1 MGEQENASFK
11 VWLVGV
17 VISGMAM
24 AVGLV
29 AVGAHLMHLGS
40 QIGIETVKAGLQL
53 GVIAIVGGG
62 VASALRYLE
71 SLREKQ
77 LKDLES
83 LRENR
88 RKIND
93 YRLDVLRG
101 VTTSYNQIKG
111 VRRVL
116 RSLGFNSLVA
126 SPISSDHVTEFHAQM
141 KSLNDAQLTLE
152 HIKREVRVRS
162 DAFPEDKTLDDLLQK
177 AEDYVRNVLH
187 DWEDHGVDIVA
198 GASHQILAPMSN
210 LKNFLGSSEEGFD
223 EGIGSKM
230 KEIQKRIRA
239 LVFGKQ

>member
-1 MGEQENASFK
+1 MEDQQNAIFK
-11 VWLVGV
+11 KWVVGV
-17 VISGMAM
+17 VIGGLMLA
-24 AVGLV
+24 AGLV
-29 AVGAHLMHLGS
+29 VLGALLPHGS
-40 QIGIETVKAGLQL
+40 NSIGIEIVKAGLQL

-71 SLREKQ
+71 SLRENQ
-77 LKDLES
+77 LKHLES
-83 LRENR
+83 VRENQ

-116 RSLGFNSLVA
+116 RSLGFNSLAA
-126 SPISSDHVTEFHAQM
+126 SPLAPDHVTEFHAQM

-162 DAFPEDKTLDDLLQK
+162 DAFPVDKTLDDLLQK

-187 DWEDHGVDIVA
+187 DWEKHGVNIVA
-198 GASHQILAPMSN
+198 GASRQILPMKN

-230 KEIQKRIRA
+230 KEIQKRIRV
-239 LVFGKQ
+239 LVFGQR